1 MKLIKPSEISSKIM
15 SLIEESDEFVLLVSP
30 YVNISKW
37 YKLLRKLDSL
47 KARKIPFSFV
57 IRDDN
62 SNLNSAYELD
72 KLGYPY
78 SSVRDLHAKLYL
90 NEKYAIVS
98 SLNLLLSSEIN
109 SIEIG
114 YQIETEEEYAE
125 LKDFCKRFL
134 SINFNFKAISIDNS
148 FRGDWNLY
156 LCNSISRNLNKRVSV
171 RQEDGSMSITVGS
184 MRFDCFIWSSKSN
197 YLRLNCILST
207 KEYEAALN
215 QKKYFSNLVDMK
227 IDLQPSN
234 GKYYSLIWGTSEQEL
249 QSHTVTNLIESE
261 KALIAE
267 KIISFVTTIYNF
279 KMAI

>member
-1 MKLIKPSEISSKIM
+1 M
-15 SLIEESDEFVLLVSP
+15 SLIEESDEFVVLVSP

-47 KARKIPFSFV
+47 KVRKIPFSFV

-72 KLGYPY
+72 RLGYPY

-114 YQIETEEEYAE
+114 YQTETEEEYAE

-134 SINFNFKAISIDNS
+134 SISFNFKAISTNNS
-148 FRGDWNLY
+148 FKGDWNLY
-156 LCNSISRNLNKRVSV
+156 LCNSISKNLNKRVSV
-171 RQEDGSMSITVGS
+171 RHNEGSMSITVGS
-184 MRFDCFIWSSKSN
+184 MRFDCFIWNSKSN
-197 YLRLNCILST
+197 YLRLNCILSS
-207 KEYEAALN
+207 KEYEAALY
-215 QKKYFSNLVDMK
+215 QKTYFSNLVDLK

-234 GKYYSLIWGTSEQEL
+234 EKYYSLIWGTTEQEL
-249 QSHTVTNLIESE
+249 QSQIITNLIESE
-261 KALIAE
+261 KVLIAE